1 MAQQVKS
8 NTEDTQVNMYLSE
21 IVVDLQQLIKIKGNN
36 MGVIEEWLAEQN
48 KLDGLAAKSTGAT
61 NMSMTPTQ
69 ANANMLALS
78 SIGID
83 PKTFGQSYADNM
95 SIGGDGKLYNTGITE
110 QTDKILGE
118 SRTFNAD
125 KPLVESAFTNDSAVP
140 IYGEA
145 PTVPTDYSTMDAPT
159 LTYSAADMKL
169 LSKPEFADYA
179 GANNLDLNTKEGF
192 DAAYKGFDANNES
205 GDWGYKEWGTAGN
218 LGLGAG
224 QLGLGIAS
232 YFENKK
238 TADAQRKLLGQ
249 QYASNAEAINDRRAN
264 KAALANIKIK

>member
-1 MAQQVKS
+1 
-8 NTEDTQVNMYLSE
+8 
-21 IVVDLQQLIKIKGNN
+21 
-36 MGVIEEWLAEQN
+36 MGAIEEWLAEQK

-61 NMSMTPTQ
+61 NMSMIPTQ

-78 SIGID
+78 SLGID
-83 PKTFGQSYADNM
+83 PKTFGQSYGDNM

-118 SRTFNAD
+118 SRIFNAD
-125 KPLVESAFTNDSAVP
+125 KPLVNSAFTNDSAVP
-140 IYGEA
+140 LSGEA
-145 PTVPTDYSTMDAPT
+145 PAVPYGS
-159 LTYSAADMKL
+159 
-169 LSKPEFADYA
+169 
-179 GANNLDLNTKEGF
+179 NNLYSGLVGGKQMTLGQEDIARF
-192 DAAYKGFDANNES
+192 DPGKITAAQVDGNLYNGDNGTE

-249 QYASNAEAINDRRAN
+249 QYASNAEAITDRRAN